1 MIPEQVGLKQEQ
13 TKQEQAKEDN
23 GTKSS
28 IENSVI
34 AKRSREFFRL
44 SHYEQAGGKSTTAI
58 EEEKQMKEQEALSEQ
73 EVLNMLVHGGTD
85 NENLRQKTS
94 LIQTIH
100 DSIIGDDEVF
110 KSPFGYRKIT
120 YCDYTA
126 SGRSLSFLEEFMKK
140 QVMTMYA
147 NTHTTSSITG
157 LQSTLFRH
165 EARYIVR
172 NALNCGKKD
181 VLIFT
186 GSGSTSAVNKLVHLL
201 GLQKGGDMNL
211 LLEKRKWEKEFNIK
225 NNLLEDNF
233 RQPQTNSPFPS
244 DNDQFYDDYYNIEN
258 GADIDELRPVVFVGP
273 MEHHS
278 NILPWRES
286 CCHIVPI
293 KLYIPTTGST
303 ATRNEVADLEDL
315 ENKLK
320 HFKNGKR
327 QLIGVFSAASN
338 VTGVLEPNVNKISIL
353 MHKYGGYVVWDYAA
367 AAPYVKMDMNPRGV
381 STENL
386 DHTFGKI
393 TEEIPDEDKPLC
405 YKDALV
411 FSPHKFVGGPG
422 TPGVLVVKKHM
433 FKNKIPENPGGG
445 TVFFV
450 TDRDHHYVKK
460 SYEREEGGTPE
471 ILGSVRCG
479 LVFQLRQAVGTQL
492 ISQIETDF
500 TNRAFNEFKSVKNL
514 VILGHGQNT
523 PRLPIFSFLI
533 RHHNSFLP
541 STFVSILLNDLF
553 GIQTRSGCA
562 CAGPFAH
569 FLFGLKYS
577 ESKNLENVLL
587 SDDDYEFLR
596 PGFVRLN
603 FNYFMDEDTF
613 VYITKSVKFVAE
625 HGYKFLPYYYF
636 YPETGEWLHNQNR
649 KFPTRRWLQ
658 NISYKNGKLEYRQEI
673 GYKITS
679 PSKEYEK
686 YLKHAEEMADQA
698 VKEFSNPKF
707 RIVDQDLL
715 LLNKTNTNLLK
726 ENSIINK
733 ENLPTKEEEI
743 DHAEKWRWFVF
754 PKQIVEELQGGDI
767 HSIFKASYLKPWTG
781 FAVSEQSVS
790 SNETASTQSRLIHS
804 TLTSEINPV
813 SSSLIGVELPSSST
827 QSTETNVQV
836 EPSSS
841 TLPTSSIDGFDIGED
856 DFGGDWKKESTAKP
870 YVQKRPVMYS
880 RPVNVFDHETN
891 KEIILSDEDDK
902 KRREALKKHYKM
914 WPKVDAKTI
923 MGPVK
928 RAIREYDMIRDGD
941 RLLLGLSGGKDSLT
955 LLHVLHALQYSNLG
969 VKFEFGACTVDPQTA
984 SYDPSPLI
992 NYCKQLGV
1000 PYFYESQ
1007 SVIEG
1012 AKECNASSICA
1023 WCARM
1028 KRGILYNTARREG
1041 YNVLV
1046 LGQHCDDL
1054 AESFIMS
1061 IFHNGY
1067 MRTMKAHYTIDAGD
1081 LRVIRPLI
1089 YVRESETKKF
1099 AWENKLPVIN
1109 ENCPAC
1115 FEIPKERAR
1124 IKTLLANQEL
1134 IYPQLFL
1141 SLQTAMKPLMSKDI
1155 EVEGHKKF
1163 KSAKPKFET
1172 ITQYIKGYNANEG
1185 SSSDDS
1191 MVCRRKTM
1199 EEDDEFNDDDDVG
1212 NVVTSKKE

>member
-1 MIPEQVGLKQEQ
+1 
-13 TKQEQAKEDN
+13 
-23 GTKSS
+23 
-28 IENSVI
+28 
-34 AKRSREFFRL
+34 
-44 SHYEQAGGKSTTAI
+44 
-58 EEEKQMKEQEALSEQ
+58 
-73 EVLNMLVHGGTD
+73 
-85 NENLRQKTS
+85 
-94 LIQTIH
+94 
-100 DSIIGDDEVF
+100 
-110 KSPFGYRKIT
+110 
-120 YCDYTA
+120 
-126 SGRSLSFLEEFMKK
+126 MKK

-181 VLIFT
+181 VLVFC

-201 GLQKGGDMNL
+201 GIEKGGETSL
-211 LLEKRKWEKEFNIK
+211 ELEKRKWEREYHLTRSSESSSTTAETTSI
-225 NNLLEDNF
+225 
-233 RQPQTNSPFPS
+233 TNSG
-244 DNDQFYDDYYNIEN
+244 NTFYDQYYNVEK
-258 GADIDELRPVVFVGP
+258 AEEIDDLRPVVFVGP

-286 CCHIVPI
+286 CSYVVPI
-293 KLYIPTTGST
+293 KLYHPSEDAT
-303 ATRNEVADLEDL
+303 ARHEVADLEDL
-315 ENKLK
+315 EQRLK
-320 HFKNGKR
+320 HYRNGKR
-327 QLIGVFSAASN
+327 MLIGVFSAASN
-338 VTGVLEPNVNKISIL
+338 VTGVLEPNVNKISIM

-367 AAPYVKMDMNPRGV
+367 AAPYVRMDMNPRGV

-386 DHTFGKI
+386 DHVFGRVA
-393 TEEIPDEDKPLC
+393 EEIPEDDRALC

-411 FSPHKFVGGPG
+411 FSPHKFIGGPG

-471 ILGSVRCG
+471 ILGSIRCG
-479 LVFQLRQAVGTQL
+479 LVFQLRQAVGPQL
-492 ISQIETDF
+492 ISQLESDF
-500 TNRAFNEFKSVKNL
+500 TNRAFDEFKNCKNL
-514 VILGHGQNT
+514 VILGHGSNT

-562 CAGPFAH
+562 CAGPFSH
-569 FLFGLKYS
+569 LLFGLKYS
-577 ESKNLENVLL
+577 DAKNLENVLL

-613 VYITKSVKFVAE
+613 TYIVRAVKFVAE
-625 HGYKFLPYYYF
+625 NGYKLLPHYYF

-686 YLKHAEEMADQA
+686 YLKNAEELVDQA

-715 LLNKTNTNLLK
+715 LLNKANTNLLK

-733 ENLPTKEEEI
+733 ENLPTKEEDI

-767 HSIFKASYLKPWTG
+767 NKIYRQSYINPWTG
-781 FAVSEQSVS
+781 FNVGNVEVISQPNTTGS
-790 SNETASTQSRLIHS
+790 LIHS
-804 TLTSEINPV
+804 TLNSEI
-813 SSSLIGVELPSSST
+813 
-827 QSTETNVQV
+827 TNNGDAKEA
-836 EPSSS
+836 EPSNTEEPPIAS
-841 TLPTSSIDGFDIGED
+841 TLEEPATTDSTNISPLDGFNVDEIEL
-856 DFGGDWKKESTAKP
+856 GDWKQESNSKP
-870 YVQKRPVMYS
+870 YVAKRPPMKAEDID
-880 RPVNVFDHETN
+880 RIANVLKSNLEEGESMD
-891 KEIILSDEDDK
+891 DEK
-902 KRREALKKHYKM
+902 KRREAIKKHFKL
-914 WPKVDAKTI
+914 WPKVDVKGI
-923 MGPVK
+923 MSPVK
-928 RAIREYDMIRDGD
+928 RAVREFDMIKDGD

-955 LLHVLHALQYSNLG
+955 LLHALHALQYSNLG

-992 NYCKQLGV
+992 NYCKTLGV

-1012 AKECNASSICA
+1012 AKDCQATSICA

-1046 LGQHCDDL
+1046 LGQHLDDL

-1061 IFHNGY
+1061 IFHNGF

-1099 AWENKLPVIN
+1099 AWESGLPVIN

-1134 IYPQLFL
+1134 LYPGLFL

-1155 EVEGHKKF
+1155 DDGTHKKF
-1163 KSAKPKFET
+1163 KSSKPKFEAR
-1172 ITQYIKGYNANEG
+1172 KGYVKGYNEG
-1185 SSSDDS
+1185 SSSSDA
-1191 MVCRRKTM
+1191 MVCRRKTK

-1212 NVVTSKKE
+1212 STVVSSQVSKDLLSNVNPTVLNNILDEKKRLDDVE